1 MATETTWT
9 DVKAVLDDPAVPA
22 EQKTKLI
29 GSWIRTH
36 PAPPP
41 WSGDQEPEE
50 IKEKRKEAEKYAAS
64 YNAMPF
70 FASDDVG
77 KVYDEAKKAGDQ
89 ASFTQNE
96 ETKAVDEGGKKV
108 DEAKEPTADGAG
120 TKTSDEIFDAAA
132 PALKVFQT
140 FGSLLAKV
148 PEDCRGTSRALDFD
162 KDIQKPFDE
171 QRGISFKNFVDDAA
185 HFKTGSKTVQK
196 AIDDTGSQLN
206 TLYGTWTGKA
216 ADASSENY
224 NEKILPK
231 AKKLSQTLN
240 DASEATLHTTATVF
254 KLCKGKA
261 DTVVDLYKEIVGKAD
276 FSMAQKVI
284 AIAAGEKT
292 GKEDLGAI
300 AGWMDV
306 NFGSNLVQ
314 QLNNDGCCDDD
325 EFKKAGQDLAKQWI
339 QNQFIPEMWT
349 IIYEGFAKS
358 CKETKDF
365 VNQAY
370 DELDKVMGK
379 VKNEFEGA
387 GDKGGAGG
395 AGGTG
400 GGPGGPGG
408 TGGGPGGG
416 QGPDFTGGQGGP
428 GGGPGGSGTGGPEGG
443 PGGSGTGG
451 PGSGPGGG
459 PGGSGKGPD
468 FTGGTGGGPG
478 GGGPEGGTGGGPGA
492 GGSGPGGSG
501 TGPTGDVKP
510 PPVPDVK
517 IPESG
522 SGSPGGS
529 SGGPGGGLG
538 GGPEANKDQ
547 TSPSSSSPPPSN
559 GDEQKAAAEEAK
571 KQAAAAAENAKKQA
585 SEALGKLGDGPAGAD
600 LGGSGGSGPGGSG
613 PGGSGPG
620 GGPGG
625 GGNTD
630 AAAEAKAAAEKA
642 SEEAKKQASDALSKL
657 GDAPGGM
664 GDTDAKDGDSK
675 DGEKAAD
682 EEKKKASDALDKLDD
697 ELSGEDKLTGDKP
710 GEDGDKAE
718 DGERE
723 TLKVKQGDTTFEMTE
738 PDKDGEME
746 IKVGDGSG
754 PAKDFKLDWTADGDE
769 SKLGSTPDSDGGK
782 DDGKADKDGVHRP
795 GPDGKIHIQ
804 DGDLKITAERPDGPS
819 GPTVV
824 TVDDGT
830 GKPTTY
836 TLGEDKPSA
845 DKPAHPATPLTGTA
859 QPDSKPAFIGHH
871 GGGGTVPDGIGVPAG
886 DTSSSGSGS
895 GGGSGGGGFG
905 GGGGASA
912 PSVPFET
919 ASPVTGQ
926 SLSEGV
932 HTGGGTHQPQPV
944 ASGAPS
950 APMGGP
956 SGQSFGG
963 GAMPPMGMG
972 AGGGG
977 GQGGD
982 QERTNR
988 AYRIEGEVFDQIN
1001 EPTGRITGSLL
1012 DDEDQSVTRRR

>member
-29 GSWIRTH
+29 GSWMRTH

-41 WSGDQEPEE
+41 WSADQEPED
-50 IKEKRKEAEKYAAS
+50 IKRKREEAEKYAAS

-96 ETKAVDEGGKKV
+96 ETKAVDEGNKKLDGV
-108 DEAKEPTADGAG
+108 KEPTAEGAG

-196 AIDDTGSQLN
+196 AIDDTGSQLT
-206 TLYGTWTGKA
+206 TLYGTWTGNA
-216 ADASSENY
+216 ADASSDNY

-231 AKKLSQTLN
+231 AKKLSQTLDN
-240 DASEATLHTTATVF
+240 ASEATLATTATVF

-276 FSMAQKVI
+276 FAMAQKVI
-284 AIAAGEKT
+284 AIAAGEKS

-325 EFKKAGQDLAKQWI
+325 EFKKAGQNLAKQWI

-387 GDKGGAGG
+387 GAGG

-408 TGGGPGGG
+408 TGGGPGGTGGGPGG
-416 QGPDFTGGQGGP
+416 QGPDFTGGQGGTGGGPGGSGTGGP
-428 GGGPGGSGTGGPEGG
+428 GGGPGGSGTGGP
-443 PGGSGTGG
+443 
-451 PGSGPGGG
+451 GGG
-459 PGGSGKGPD
+459 PGGSGQGPD
-468 FTGGTGGGPG
+468 FTGGTGGTGGGPG
-478 GGGPEGGTGGGPGA
+478 GGPEGGSGGGPGG

-529 SGGPGGGLG
+529 G
-538 GGPEANKDQ
+538 GGPDTNKDQ
-547 TSPSSSSPPPSN
+547 TSPSGVTPPSSN

-600 LGGSGGSGPGGSG
+600 LGGSGGSGPGGSS
-613 PGGSGPG
+613 PGG

-625 GGNTD
+625 GSNTD
-630 AAAEAKAAAEKA
+630 AAAEAKAATEKA
-642 SEEAKKQASDALSKL
+642 SEEAKKQASDALNKL

-664 GDTDAKDGDSK
+664 GDTDGKDGDSK
-675 DGEKAAD
+675 DGEKSAD
-682 EEKKKASDALDKLDD
+682 EAKKKASDALDKLDG

-754 PAKDFKLDWTADGDE
+754 PAKDFKLDWTGDGDE
-769 SKLGSTPDSDGGK
+769 SKLGSTPGS
-782 DDGKADKDGVHRP
+782 DDGKPDKDGVHRP

-804 DGDLKITAERPDGPS
+804 DGDVKITAERPDGPS

-836 TLGEDKPSA
+836 TLGEDKPST
-845 DKPAHPATPLTGTA
+845 DKPSTDKASHPATPVTGTA
-859 QPDSKPAFIGHH
+859 QPDSKPAFTPHH
-871 GGGGTVPDGIGVPAG
+871 GGGGTVPDGIRAG
-886 DTSSSGSGS
+886 DI
-895 GGGSGGGGFG
+895 GGGGGGGFG
-905 GGGGASA
+905 GGGGGA
-912 PSVPFET
+912 PSMPFET
-919 ASPVTGQ
+919 ASPATGQ

-932 HTGGGTHQPQPV
+932 HTGGGGTHQPQPV
-944 ASGAPS
+944 AAGAPS
-950 APMGGP
+950 APMGSP

-972 AGGGG
+972 AGGAG

-1012 DDEDQSVTRRR
+1012 DDEDQSVTRKR

>member
-22 EQKTKLI
+22 EQKTQLI

-41 WSGDQEPEE
+41 WADQEPEE
-50 IKEKRKEAEKYAAS
+50 IKQKRKEAEKYAAS
-64 YNAMPF
+64 YNALPF
-70 FASDDVG
+70 LPYDDDLD
-77 KVYDEAKKAGDQ
+77 KVYNGAKGAGDQ
-89 ASFTQNE
+89 ASFNRKAD
-96 ETKAVDEGGKKV
+96 TKAVDEGNKKL
-108 DEAKEPTADGAG
+108 DATQEPTAEGAG

-132 PALKVFQT
+132 PALKVFET
-140 FGSLLAKV
+140 FGTLLGKL
-148 PEDCRGTSRALDFD
+148 PEDCRGNTRALDLE
-162 KDIQKPFDE
+162 KDIKKPFDE

-196 AIDDTGSQLN
+196 TIDDTGSQLN

-240 DASEATLHTTATVF
+240 DASEATLHTSATVF

-261 DTVVDLYKEIVGKAD
+261 DTVIDLYKEIVGKAD
-276 FSMAQKVI
+276 FPMAQKVV
-284 AIAAGEKT
+284 AIAAGEKS
-292 GKEDLGAI
+292 GVEDLGEI

-325 EFKKAGQDLAKQWI
+325 EFKKAGQNLAKQWI
-339 QNQFIPEMWT
+339 QRQFIPEMWT

-358 CKETKDF
+358 CEETKDF

-387 GDKGGAGG
+387 EDKGGAGG
-395 AGGTG
+395 A
-400 GGPGGPGG
+400 GGPGG
-408 TGGGPGGG
+408 TGGGPGGN
-416 QGPDFTGGQGGP
+416 GPDFTGGP
-428 GGGPGGSGTGGPEGG
+428 GGPEGG
-443 PGGSGTGG
+443 PG
-451 PGSGPGGG
+451 
-459 PGGSGKGPD
+459 
-468 FTGGTGGGPG
+468 
-478 GGGPEGGTGGGPGA
+478 GGTGGGPGA
-492 GGSGPGGSG
+492 GGEPGTGGGPGGGPGNGPDFAGGTGGGPGGGPGGSPGGGPEGDSGSGPGGGSG
-501 TGPTGDVKP
+501 PDGSGPGGQVKP
-510 PPVPDVK
+510 PPVPEVN
-517 IPESG
+517 IPE
-522 SGSPGGS
+522 GGAGGTG
-529 SGGPGGGLG
+529 GGPGGGLG

-547 TSPSSSSPPPSN
+547 TSPSGSTPSVSN

-585 SEALGKLGDGPAGAD
+585 SEALGKLGDGPTGAD
-600 LGGSGGSGPGGSG
+600 LGGSGGSGPGGG
-613 PGGSGPG
+613 TG

-625 GGNTD
+625 GGGTTE
-630 AAAEAKAAAEKA
+630 AAAEAKAAAERA
-642 SEEAKKQASDALSKL
+642 AEEAKKQASDALDKM
-657 GDAPGGM
+657 GDAPGGL
-664 GDTDAKDGDSK
+664 GDTDSPDTKDTDAKSAD
-675 DGEKAAD
+675 EKAAD
-682 EEKKKASDALDKLDD
+682 EAKRKASDALDKLDD
-697 ELSGEDKLTGDKP
+697 ELS

-738 PDKDGEME
+738 PDEDGEME
-746 IKVGDGSG
+746 IKIGDGSG
-754 PAKDFKLDWTADGDE
+754 PAKDFKLDWTGDDE
-769 SKLGSTPDSDGGK
+769 SKLGSTPGSDK
-782 DDGKADKDGVHRP
+782 DDVHRP
-795 GPDGKIHIQ
+795 GPDGKIHIH
-804 DGDLKITAERPDGPS
+804 DGEVEITAERPDGPS

-836 TLGEDKPSA
+836 TLGEEKSPA
-845 DKPAHPATPLTGTA
+845 DKAAQPLTPVSGTVPPEPRTA
-859 QPDSKPAFIGHH
+859 SFTPHH
-871 GGGGTVPDGIGVPAG
+871 GGGGTIPDGIPAG
-886 DTSSSGSGS
+886 DVS
-895 GGGSGGGGFG
+895 GGGSGGGGG
-905 GGGGASA
+905 GGFGGGASSPGT
-912 PSVPFET
+912 PSLPFET
-919 ASPVTGQ
+919 ASPAAGQ
-926 SLSEGV
+926 SLSEGL
-932 HTGGGTHQPQPV
+932 HTGGGATHQPQPV

-956 SGQSFGG
+956 ASQSFGG
-963 GAMPPMGMG
+963 GAMPPMGGMG
-972 AGGGG
+972 AGGAG
-977 GQGGD
+977 GQGGGD
-982 QERTNR
+982 QERSNR

-1012 DDEDQSVTRRR
+1012 DDEDQSVTRKR